1 MKTTIMII
9 TLGMI
14 ATGVGMFK
22 IKTTQE
28 QRHLANQYE
37 KALSHQNELNAEWNK
52 LKLEESMLITS
63 VLLDH
68 NIRERMGMVLPKQDS
83 IVYVVEQ
90 GNSAL
95 VSTNN
100 DNERYVQ

>member
-1 MKTTIMII
+1 MII

-22 IKTTQE
+22 IKTTQDK
-28 QRHLANQYE
+28 RHLWNQYE

-68 NIRERMGMVLPKQDS
+68 NIRERMGMILPTQDS

-90 GNSAL
+90 NNAAL
-95 VSTNN
+95 VSNNN
-100 DNERYVQ
+100 DKERYVQ

>member
-22 IKTTQE
+22 IQTTQE
-28 QRHLANQYE
+28 QRELWNQYE
-37 KALSHQNELNAEWNK
+37 RELVHRNDLNTEWNK

-90 GNSAL
+90 KNASL
-95 VSTNN
+95 VSTNKN
-100 DNERYVQ
+100 AEQYVQ

>member
-1 MKTTIMII
+1 MKTSILII
-9 TLGMI
+9 VLGMV

-22 IKTTQE
+22 IQTTQK
-28 QRHLANQYE
+28 QRHLWNQYE
-37 KALSHQNELNAEWNK
+37 KELVHRNELNAEWNK

-68 NIRERMGMVLPKQDS
+68 NIRERMGMVLPKQES

-90 GNSAL
+90 KASSL
-95 VSTNN
+95 VSTNASE
-100 DNERYVQ
+100 ERYVQ

>member
-22 IKTTQE
+22 IQTTQE
-28 QRHLANQYE
+28 QRHLWNQYE

-83 IVYVVEQ
+83 IIYVIEQ
-90 GNSAL
+90 SNSTL